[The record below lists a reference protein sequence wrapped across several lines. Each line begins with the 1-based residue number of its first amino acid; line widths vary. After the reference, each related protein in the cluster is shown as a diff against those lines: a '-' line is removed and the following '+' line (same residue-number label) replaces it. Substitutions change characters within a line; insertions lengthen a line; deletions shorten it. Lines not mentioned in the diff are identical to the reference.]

1 MATFSRVKSIADVAR
16 EASREPD
23 CFDQV
28 LREFLDSFY
37 AHPPRRA
44 EALAE
49 APQPLDPLRDAYLA
63 ATAEYLAQRFD
74 LAVPSW
80 SDDRGLDLQAPH
92 FAGGL
97 ESLKATLIQE
107 SPLAFRR
114 RLIFI
119 SRNALDRP
127 RLGAAE

>member
-1 MATFSRVKSIADVAR
+1 MGTFSRIHTIADVAR
-16 EASREPD
+16 AVALHPD
-23 CFDQV
+23 SFDQT

-37 AHPPRRA
+37 AHPSRRPD
-44 EALAE
+44 ALAE
-49 APQPLDPLRDAYLA
+49 APQALDPLRDAYLA
-63 ATAEYLAQRFD
+63 ATAEHLAQRFR
-74 LAVPSW
+74 LPVPLW
-80 SDDRGLDLQAPH
+80 SEDRGLDLQVPH

-127 RLGAAE
+127 RLSAAE

>member
-1 MATFSRVKSIADVAR
+1 MTAFSGIRSIADVAR
-16 EASREPD
+16 VAALHPD
-23 CFDQV
+23 RFDST

-37 AHPPRRA
+37 AHPSRRA
-44 EALAE
+44 DALAE
-49 APQPLDPLRDAYLA
+49 APQSLDPLRDAYLA
-63 ATAEYLAQRFD
+63 ATAEYLAQRFG
-74 LAVPSW
+74 LTEPPW
-80 SDDRGLDLQAPH
+80 SEDRGLDLQVPH

-97 ESLKATLIQE
+97 EALKATLIQE

-127 RLGAAE
+127 RLSAAE